1 MMRILYGV
9 QGTGNGHIARS
20 RAMAKA
26 FSRIP
31 DIEVDWLFSGRSP
44 DAFFDMACFG
54 NYRWRRGLTFATR
67 AGRIRPLETVL
78 RAHPLR
84 LYRDTHQLPLDDY
97 DLVVS
102 DFEPVTAWAARL
114 QGKRSIGIGHQYAF
128 GRDIPVSGDNPLA
141 RGIMRWYA
149 PVDLPVGL
157 HWSSFGQAILPPII
171 DGEELHGETRRDD
184 RVLVYL
190 PFEDPA
196 MIARLLAPLWQYQ
209 FYIYHP
215 DMPLEDRDNLHFRPP
230 STTAFRQDLARCR
243 AVISNAGFE
252 LISEALTLGKR
263 ILVKPLAGQME
274 QHSNATAL
282 RQLGLATAVDTLQT
296 ETLATWL
303 WQANPCPPIHYPDV
317 AACLAYWIAEGCR
330 EPVSQLAEQL
340 WSVCGPGQDRP
351 TNPPLAA

>member
-1 MMRILYGV
+1 MRILYGV
-9 QGTGNGHIARS
+9 QGTGNGHISRS

-26 FSRIP
+26 FSQHQ
-31 DIEVDWLFSGRSP
+31 DLQVDWLFSGRSP
-44 DAFFDMACFG
+44 EAFFDMACFG
-54 NYRWRRGLTFATR
+54 NYQWRRGLSFTTR

-78 RAHPLR
+78 QARPLR
-84 LYRDTHQLPLDDY
+84 LYQDIRQLAIDDY

-114 QGKRSIGIGHQYAF
+114 RGKQSIGIGHQYAF
-128 GRDIPVSGDNPLA
+128 CGDIPVSGDNALA

-171 DGEELHGETRRDD
+171 DGEALREERRRDD
-184 RVLVYL
+184 RILVYL

-196 MIARLLAPLWQYQ
+196 TIRRLLAPLWQYR

-215 DMPLEDRDNLHFRPP
+215 GVTREDRDNLYFRPP
-230 STTAFRQDLARCR
+230 STTAFHRDLARCR

-263 ILVKPLAGQME
+263 ILVKPLDGQME

-282 RQLGLATAVDTLQT
+282 QQLGFATTVETLRT

-303 WQANPCPPIHYPDV
+303 RQPNSHSPIHYPDV

-330 EPVSQLAEQL
+330 EPVSQLAGRL
-340 WSVCGPGQDRP
+340 WSASGPGQGRP